1 MSETDCRICE
11 LSSADVLVSSERSE
25 AFYSP
30 EPLAAGHLVVAVR
43 AHKPTMADLSASEAS
58 DLFSLARDI
67 VSVAQERLGTEKFY
81 LAAVGDVDKHFH
93 LHLLPKKKDDPGLG
107 PFIFGPA
114 GWKSKLAVPEAP
126 GEELTEAIR
135 RLGER
140 AAKS

>member
-1 MSETDCRICE
+1 MSEAGCRICGINPG
-11 LSSADVLVSSERSE
+11 DVLAGSALSK

-43 AHKPTMADLSASEAS
+43 DHKPTMGDLSVSEAS

-67 VSVAQERLGTEKFY
+67 VFVAQEKMEVEKFY

-114 GWKSKLAVPEAP
+114 GWKSKLAMPEAP
-126 GEELTEAIR
+126 DEEFTEAIR
-135 RLGER
+135 KLGER
-140 AAKS
+140 TAKS